1 MSHKI
6 KHLSYLRLKPDFTAY
21 FRVSVVIP
29 PSIRQACIIFFV
41 GMILSLP
48 VHAQAIKADS
58 TRPILRPALS
68 PVVELAWGN
77 GTFGQTFGASGWPDG
92 ISPLGRDPNRVSVQ
106 VDELSLD
113 DLFTARPRF
122 DLIPV
127 AWLTSFSSQPDLGY
141 RGALDSLSFSQPW
154 TLVRYESSGN
164 GSQAVRVLHVQ
175 NRLVSLASSTYRLQ
189 TAFGYGGEGAHGEY
203 DGSRLKR
210 AREISARIG
219 LYGAKWNI
227 ELIEIGQRRSVGAQ
241 AGVIPFNGATYSS
254 IYQRLGASV
263 EDENARRR
271 TLRNDLLLRVSTSLN
286 GFRLRVAGVWTKET
300 LDFLNDQAAEK
311 GVMNRVGMKAL
322 AEKSIGTH
330 LLSLR
335 LKMENESLSKGT
347 VFPADLSKK
356 RTIYSAETSI
366 EGSKK
371 ALFYM
376 GSAEFGTAQG
386 AAWSSILGNAG
397 VTKGPFSVEMTLN
410 RSSRILSWHELR
422 GFGALLSRSPIDV
435 SPIEQFAS
443 ITLGWRSTLFSI
455 DWTGMLTLDKEL
467 LVTREGESSTS
478 ASVEHLE
485 GYASSSVSSLV
496 LGFRTQATK
505 GLWAK
510 INPVLRSASTDASSN
525 VALAWKESLPSS
537 WATATLGWKA
547 TLFNKDLELNAYAR
561 ARYWKGMGGLRLHT
575 PTGLLVLP
583 FDNSERVESNWL
595 VDFVAEAGVREAT
608 IFISF
613 ENAFS
618 GTTALFGNLIVPD
631 YPLPEQR
638 TRFGVYWPIS
648 N

>member
-1 MSHKI
+1 
-6 KHLSYLRLKPDFTAY
+6 
-21 FRVSVVIP
+21 
-29 PSIRQACIIFFV
+29 
-41 GMILSLP
+41 
-48 VHAQAIKADS
+48 
-58 TRPILRPALS
+58 
-68 PVVELAWGN
+68 
-77 GTFGQTFGASGWPDG
+77 
-92 ISPLGRDPNRVSVQ
+92 
-106 VDELSLD
+106 
-113 DLFTARPRF
+113 
-122 DLIPV
+122 
-127 AWLTSFSSQPDLGY
+127 
-141 RGALDSLSFSQPW
+141 
-154 TLVRYESSGN
+154 
-164 GSQAVRVLHVQ
+164 
-175 NRLVSLASSTYRLQ
+175 
-189 TAFGYGGEGAHGEY
+189 
-203 DGSRLKR
+203 
-210 AREISARIG
+210 
-219 LYGAKWNI
+219 
-227 ELIEIGQRRSVGAQ
+227 
-241 AGVIPFNGATYSS
+241 
-254 IYQRLGASV
+254 
-263 EDENARRR
+263 
-271 TLRNDLLLRVSTSLN
+271 
-286 GFRLRVAGVWTKET
+286 
-300 LDFLNDQAAEK
+300 
-311 GVMNRVGMKAL
+311 MNRVGMKAL

-547 TLFNKDLELNAYAR
+547 TLFNKDLELNAYSR

>member
-1 MSHKI
+1 
-6 KHLSYLRLKPDFTAY
+6 
-21 FRVSVVIP
+21 
-29 PSIRQACIIFFV
+29 
-41 GMILSLP
+41 MILSLP

-547 TLFNKDLELNAYAR
+547 TLFNKDLELNAYSR